1 MRSVSKRVLRLGA
14 AAVLVSLV
22 SANAAFATPID
33 RDGGGWLAR
42 FHRFTHLIVTTLDEL
57 GIPPG

>member
-1 MRSVSKRVLRLGA
+1 MRRVSKRLLRVGA
-14 AAVLVSLV
+14 AVVLVLIV

-33 RDGGGWLAR
+33 QDNGWVGRL
-42 FHRFTHLIVTTLDEL
+42 HRLTRLIVTTLDEL